1 MSQYPSSRVK
11 LVSNIDVLMRNRNM
25 LNLMINCTINSII
38 TIIIGGQD
46 YLIVL
51 LHLLIK
57 LTLRHLGTNP
67 ILSNIKNE
75 STVKRPNSSTKRHR
89 PIPPA
94 TLPKLAKF
102 HYI

>member
-1 MSQYPSSRVK
+1 MSQHPSSRVK
-11 LVSNIDVLMRNRNM
+11 LVSNIKQVIQKSINKLPMKQLIILTCVLVIVDFYSQS
-25 LNLMINCTINSII
+25 LEIN
-38 TIIIGGQD
+38 QLVAV
-46 YLIVL
+46 LI
-51 LHLLIK
+51 
-57 LTLRHLGTNP
+57 LTLETNP

-102 HYI
+102 H